1 MEPSTPR
8 PRLSLPLSRRRR
20 LKKELGLL
28 DVYAI
33 ATGTTLSAGFFLLPG
48 LAARTAGPALVL
60 SYLIAT
66 LPLIPAMFSIVEL
79 ATAMPRAG
87 GVYYF
92 LDRSLGPAV
101 GTVGGLGTW
110 VALMLKVAFALVGM
124 GAYLSLFL
132 PDLRITPVAVTLAL
146 VIGALNLLGA
156 KTSGRFQV
164 FLVVGLLVILAAFVG
179 DGMAHIEPSHFDDFF
194 AAGFGSILS
203 TAGFVYISY
212 IGVTKIASL
221 SEEVRDPERNLP
233 LGVFLALGTAVLIY
247 ALGTVVMVGVVPPEV
262 LAGDLTPVATAAQIL
277 TGRWGMA
284 VVSAAALLAFL
295 SVANA
300 GILSA
305 SRYPLAMGRD
315 RLMPRFLRRM
325 GANKVPRNAVL
336 LTVAV
341 IVLILL
347 SLDAVKIAKL
357 ASAFQ
362 LLMFAL
368 VCLAVIVMRESRIE
382 SYDPGY
388 RSPLYPWMQI
398 FGIVAPFVLI
408 AEMGALALLFSFG
421 LIAVSGLWFALYAR
435 RRVERGG
442 AMFHLFARLGQR
454 RDAGLDPELRSI
466 LKEKG
471 LREEDPF
478 DAVVAGAVTLDVEG
492 TPSLEEV
499 TRQVSERLAP
509 GLPATADELEEGFLD
524 GNRMGAT
531 PVTHGVSLPH
541 LRLFGIERPV
551 LAMVRARDGVE
562 VVVTDVHGG
571 SARDDIRAFF
581 FLVSPEEDPKMHL
594 RILAQIA
601 ERVDDADFMLAWL
614 EAKNEQVMKEILLRD
629 ERFLSLRLS
638 PHDATAELI
647 GRALAELD
655 LPEGVLVAL
664 VRRNGRIHIPRGA
677 TVLEPGDRLTIL
689 GTPGP
694 IRELEARYRGE
705 G

>member
-1 MEPSTPR
+1 MSPSAQRVPV
-8 PRLSLPLSRRRR
+8 SRRRR

-48 LAARTAGPALVL
+48 LAAEIAGPALVL
-60 SYLIAT
+60 SYLVAT
-66 LPLIPAMFSIVEL
+66 IPLVPAMFSIVEL

-110 VALMLKVAFALVGM
+110 IALMLKVAFALVGM
-124 GAYLSLFL
+124 GAYVALFV
-132 PDLRITPVAVTLAL
+132 PDLRVTPVAVGLAL
-146 VIGALNLLGA
+146 VLGVLNLFGA
-156 KTSGRFQV
+156 KGSGRLQV
-164 FLVVGLLVILAAFVG
+164 LLVVGLLLILGAYIG
-179 DGMAHIEPSHFDDFF
+179 DGLAHLEPRRFRGFFD
-194 AAGFGSILS
+194 AGFGAILS

-212 IGVTKIASL
+212 IGVTKVASL

-233 LGVFLALGTAVLIY
+233 LGVFLALGTAVLVY
-247 ALGTVVMVGVVPPEV
+247 ALGTTVIVGVVPMEE
-262 LAGDLTPVATAAQIL
+262 LAGDMTPVATAAFRL

-284 VVSAAALLAFL
+284 LVSAAALFAFL

-305 SRYPLAMGRD
+305 SRYPLAMSRD
-315 RLMPRFLRRM
+315 GLMPAALRRM
-325 GANKVPRNAVL
+325 SANKVPRLAVV

-341 IVLILL
+341 IVAVLL
-347 SLDAVKIAKL
+347 LLDPARIAKL

-368 VCLAVIVMRESRIE
+368 VCLAVIVMRESRIA

-388 RSPLYPWMQI
+388 RSPLYPWMQL

-408 AEMGALALLFSFG
+408 AEMGAVALLFSFG
-421 LIAVSGLWFALYAR
+421 LVAVSGLWYAFYGRKRVTRSGAL
-435 RRVERGG
+435 
-442 AMFHLFARLGQR
+442 FHIFARLGEQR
-454 RDAGLDPELRSI
+454 IDTGLDPELRGI

-471 LREEDPF
+471 VREHDPF
-478 DAVVAGAVTLDVEG
+478 DDVVAGSLVLDAG
-492 TPSLEEV
+492 PAATLEEI
-499 TRQVSERLAP
+499 TRLVAERMAA
-509 GLPATADELEEGFLD
+509 GLPATADELEAGFLQ

-541 LRLFGIERPV
+541 LRLFGIDRPA
-551 LAMVRARDGVE
+551 LMMVRSRGGVLVE
-562 VVVTDVHGG
+562 ITDVHGG
-571 SARDDIRAFF
+571 SARDDIHAFF
-581 FLVSPEEDPKMHL
+581 FLVSPEEEPRLHL

-601 ERVDDADFMLAWL
+601 ERVDDDDFMPSWLA
-614 EAKNEQVMKEILLRD
+614 AANEQVMKEILLRD
-629 ERFLSLRLS
+629 ERYLSLRLAADG
-638 PHDATAELI
+638 PTAELV
-647 GRALAELD
+647 GKTLRELR
-655 LPEGVLVAL
+655 LHEGVLVAL
-664 VRRNGRIHIPRGA
+664 VRRRGEILIPRGN

-689 GTPGP
+689 GDPEG
-694 IRELEARYRGE
+694 IRALAGRYRG
-705 G
+705 